1 MIDSLLSLFLSSSAD
16 PLISYETYYTDSF
29 EFCEAE
35 FALIVKLACASC
47 MEYVIAVEYHA
58 ILIIPSAFEI
68 SLTEITLSTL
78 ITSSFTLKPI

>member
-47 MEYVIAVEYHA
+47 MEYVIAVEYQGYGIYDGSPDA
-58 ILIIPSAFEI
+58 YQIEKDATIVYDF
-68 SLTEITLSTL
+68 LT
-78 ITSSFTLKPI
+78 